1 MSLFRVTTKRHVL
14 SNGVRVEK
22 GMSVEVVTN
31 SIQTAEAKQKIADA
45 FKQKYGID
53 INKTGVLSAMSIN
66 LDIQKVS

>member
-1 MSLFRVTTKRHVL
+1 MALFRVITKRQVL
-14 SNGVRVEK
+14 CNGVRVEK

-45 FKQKYGID
+45 FQQKYGID

-66 LDIQKVS
+66 MDIQKVS

>member
-1 MSLFRVTTKRHVL
+1 MSLFRVITKRQVL
-14 SNGVRVEK
+14 CNGVRVEK

-45 FKQKYGID
+45 FQQKYGID
-53 INKTGVLSAMSIN
+53 IKKAGVLSGMSIN